1 MGTHR
6 RCIAGP
12 ARKVTASYR
21 PLDISRQPAKI
32 ETPTT
37 AEALEERE
45 RLAAKERK
53 GRPGQPRSAK
63 FAQQTEKGK
72 SRAKVAKA
80 ARASALAPVKMNPV
94 QTLHRVLPRPPEPA
108 ALRPR
113 APPCYKGSGPSQRIE
128 RRLEPNQPHDTR
140 SGVVWTVESHRT
152 NPHPS
157 NAPSVRLARRGGP
170 PVASRALRSGG
181 WPARVR
187 PASARRSTGPAK
199 LLLLVFQLIPRL
211 RLPLA
216 RQSLRLGDLLGKHVF
231 FHKVAHHFPIGSDGA
246 DVVCVREVVPHVC

>member
-53 GRPGQPRSAK
+53 GRSGQPRSAK

-170 PVASRALRSGG
+170 PVAPELCA
-181 WPARVR
+181 PADGQREH
-187 PASARRSTGPAK
+187 GP
-199 LLLLVFQLIPRL
+199 L
-211 RLPLA
+211 RLVVRRA
-216 RQSLRLGDLLGKHVF
+216 RQSCFYWSFNSSHVF
-231 FHKVAHHFPIGSDGA
+231 AFHSRAN
-246 DVVCVREVVPHVC
+246 R